1 MTNIIINEV
10 MPIEVSL
17 NEPSKFTKI
26 LNEMTIKLM
35 KPIPKPS
42 YTNILRGLNVL

>member
-1 MTNIIINEV
+1 MINMIINEV

-17 NEPSKFTKI
+17 NMPDKFTKI
-26 LNEMTIKLM
+26 LNEMTIKLI

-42 YTNILRGLNVL
+42 HTNILRGLNVL

>member
-10 MPIEVSL
+10 MPIEISVKK
-17 NEPSKFTKI
+17 PSKLTKI
-26 LNEMTIKLM
+26 LNEMTIKLI